1 MLIENMAMAFH
12 AIKANKMRS
21 FLTMLG
27 IIIGIGSVISIVSI
41 GDTMRGLFQD
51 LYKDVGITQA
61 YVQIGYWIDDVRMTD
76 YFTLDDLDKIKEVFG
91 DEIAYIDSSAYLSTD
106 VQAGRTKMKFE
117 FTGIDYNY
125 QDVQP
130 VDVIYGRYLNEGD
143 VLGRRKNLVMEAKSA
158 EKLFG
163 TENAVGKSLRMTVYG
178 ETDEYTVV
186 GVYKK
191 EMNAFQALMMGTG
204 SDTGAAFIPYTIL
217 TWPNDNFYSCRLFA
231 ADDVD
236 MTDFMNRLMAYI
248 AKQKDRK
255 PEDFYSQT
263 AVDGDG
269 QCGQYDGSP
278 VRGCGWD
285 RSHFSPGGRHR
296 HYEHHAGLRY
306 GADPGDRDPEGS
318 GSQDPGRADP
328 VPDRIGDPLGL
339 RRHHRRGAGGERGIP
354 GRHGPGTSSGH
365 KAWDH
370 FPGCGILRG
379 GGDFLRDLSG
389 LPGGQGRSHRRPAVR
404 IKIKEAVL
412 LGPAG
417 RPVLLQT
424 GDEYPPYGA
433 HLSFTVH

>member
-61 YVQIGYWIDDVRMTD
+61 YIQIGYWIDDVRMTD
-76 YFTLDDLDKIKEVFG
+76 YFTLDDLDNIKEVFG
-91 DEIAYIDSSAYLSTD
+91 DEVAYIDSSAYLSTD

-186 GVYKK
+186 GV
-191 EMNAFQALMMGTG
+191 
-204 SDTGAAFIPYTIL
+204 
-217 TWPNDNFYSCRLFA
+217 
-231 ADDVD
+231 
-236 MTDFMNRLMAYI
+236 
-248 AKQKDRK
+248 
-255 PEDFYSQT
+255 
-263 AVDGDG
+263 
-269 QCGQYDGSP
+269 
-278 VRGCGWD
+278 
-285 RSHFSPGGRHR
+285 
-296 HYEHHAGLRY
+296 
-306 GADPGDRDPEGS
+306 
-318 GSQDPGRADP
+318 
-328 VPDRIGDPLGL
+328 
-339 RRHHRRGAGGERGIP
+339 
-354 GRHGPGTSSGH
+354 
-365 KAWDH
+365 
-370 FPGCGILRG
+370 
-379 GGDFLRDLSG
+379 
-389 LPGGQGRSHRRPAVR
+389 
-404 IKIKEAVL
+404 
-412 LGPAG
+412 
-417 RPVLLQT
+417 
-424 GDEYPPYGA
+424 
-433 HLSFTVH
+433 

>member
-158 EKLFG
+158 PHAPPRQPMINGFPKRRFTPKIAGSVIPMHALKADG
-163 TENAVGKSLRMTVYG
+163 TAMDLIFWFFDFRPT
-178 ETDEYTVV
+178 
-186 GVYKK
+186 
-191 EMNAFQALMMGTG
+191 AR
-204 SDTGAAFIPYTIL
+204 AAPPCATL
-217 TWPNDNFYSCRLFA
+217 A
-231 ADDVD
+231 AD
-236 MTDFMNRLMAYI
+236 A
-248 AKQKDRK
+248 
-255 PEDFYSQT
+255 
-263 AVDGDG
+263 
-269 QCGQYDGSP
+269 
-278 VRGCGWD
+278 
-285 RSHFSPGGRHR
+285 
-296 HYEHHAGLRY
+296 
-306 GADPGDRDPEGS
+306 S
-318 GSQDPGRADP
+318 GSQ
-328 VPDRIGDPLGL
+328 
-339 RRHHRRGAGGERGIP
+339 
-354 GRHGPGTSSGH
+354 
-365 KAWDH
+365 
-370 FPGCGILRG
+370 
-379 GGDFLRDLSG
+379 
-389 LPGGQGRSHRRPAVR
+389 
-404 IKIKEAVL
+404 
-412 LGPAG
+412 
-417 RPVLLQT
+417 
-424 GDEYPPYGA
+424 
-433 HLSFTVH
+433 

>member
-263 AVDGDG
+263 AVDEM
-269 QCGQYDGSP
+269 GS
-278 VRGCGWD
+278 VDSMMGAL
-285 RSHFSPGGRHR
+285 SAAVGGI
-296 HYEHHAGLRY
+296 AAISLLVG
-306 GADPGDRDPEGS
+306 GS

-379 GGDFLRDLSG
+379 GGNFLRDLSG
-389 LPGGQGRSHRRPAVR
+389 LPGGQGRSH
-404 IKIKEAVL
+404 
-412 LGPAG
+412 
-417 RPVLLQT
+417 
-424 GDEYPPYGA
+424 
-433 HLSFTVH
+433 